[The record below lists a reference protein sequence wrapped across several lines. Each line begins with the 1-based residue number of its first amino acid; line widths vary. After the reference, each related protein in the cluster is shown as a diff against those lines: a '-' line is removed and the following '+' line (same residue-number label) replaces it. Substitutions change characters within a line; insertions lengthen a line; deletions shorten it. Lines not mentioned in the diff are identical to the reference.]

1 MNLLLGKYESEPEM
15 EYLNSIQK
23 KMLNETNSFLKLEK
37 DFKELK
43 VREIK
48 IRNEMKYLFT
58 KPITLSRPKMY
69 FHPKP
74 ANSRPRKLACLQ
86 IDICS
91 ADMDRYKEKEMMN
104 KRPFTKNTCYDRLI
118 NHIP

>member
-1 MNLLLGKYESEPEM
+1 M

-23 KMLNETNSFLKLEK
+23 KMLKETNSYLKLEK

-43 VREIK
+43 VRKTK
-48 IRNEMKYLFT
+48 IRNKMKYLFT

-74 ANSRPRKLACLQ
+74 ANSRPRKIACSQ
-86 IDICS
+86 IDISS
-91 ADMDRYKEKEMMN
+91 ADMN